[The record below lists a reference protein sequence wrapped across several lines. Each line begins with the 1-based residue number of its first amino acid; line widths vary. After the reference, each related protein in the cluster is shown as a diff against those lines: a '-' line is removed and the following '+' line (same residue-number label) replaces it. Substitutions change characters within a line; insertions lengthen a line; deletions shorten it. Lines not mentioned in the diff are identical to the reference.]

1 MGFPAETRSPS
12 ANAAWSGCVVHSPG
26 FLGAFELLTADKIFP
41 RPQPEFSVIHIAQ
54 PSTRLEE
61 EDSS

>member
-1 MGFPAETRSPS
+1 
-12 ANAAWSGCVVHSPG
+12 
-26 FLGAFELLTADKIFP
+26 LTADKIFP